1 MVEQRIYIPYATDN
15 WLVWVRIPPGVPI
28 LFLSIPDVMAAC
40 RSPKPLVGVRVPG
53 GTPNLLVKDYDPGG
67 LVREISLCRKRR
79 RIGRF
84 KRLDS
89 FRDT

>member
-1 MVEQRIYIPYATDN
+1 V
-15 WLVWVRIPPGVPI
+15 
-28 LFLSIPDVMAAC
+28 
-40 RSPKPLVGVRVPG
+40 
-53 GTPNLLVKDYDPGG
+53 GTPSLLVKDYDPGG

-89 FRDT
+89 FRDTQGLQPGRVWRTSRIPC